1 MSNARAKRSGY
12 MWTGLNLLLFLPLL
26 FLSPSPLL
34 RLPNY
39 CLTNLSTSMLISRFL
54 VSSLFSFLLY
64 FRKKVL
70 LIIGFTIFC
79 PSSFVSVFVIVTNM
93 ERMEI

>member
-1 MSNARAKRSGY
+1 

-26 FLSPSPLL
+26 FPSPSPLL

-39 CLTNLSTSMLISRFL
+39 CLTNLSTSMLISLFL

-64 FRKKVL
+64 FGKKVL
-70 LIIGFTIFC
+70 SIIGFTIFC
-79 PSSFVSVFVIVTNM
+79 PSSFVSVFVVVTNM

>member
-1 MSNARAKRSGY
+1 

-26 FLSPSPLL
+26 FPSPSPLL

-39 CLTNLSTSMLISRFL
+39 CLTNLSTSMLISLFL

-64 FRKKVL
+64 FRKRVL
-70 LIIGFTIFC
+70 LIFGFTILILSLLVCFLLC
-79 PSSFVSVFVIVTNM
+79 HHN
-93 ERMEI
+93 